1 MAAAECLFKTTI
13 LPIFDFNDVAWHGCG
28 KAYSDALERLQLK
41 AAKMI
46 SPNSNLDTKELNA
59 TLGLV
64 PLINRRKLHIV
75 LLPEKCLDSSVTPYL
90 NNNYHLN
97 ASVHTVSRLSDDICI
112 PKVNLEVAKISF
124 HLSGAMEFNDLPCHI
139 KLKESSQRGPKT
151 FSSIR

>member
-1 MAAAECLFKTTI
+1 MAAAERLFKTMI
-13 LPIFDFNDVAWHGCG
+13 LPIFDFCDVAWHGCG

-46 SPNSNLDTKELNA
+46 FPNSNLDTKELNA

-64 PLINRRKLHIV
+64 AFINRRKLHIV
-75 LLPEKCLDSSVTPYL
+75 LLTEKCLDSSVTPYL

-97 ASVHTVSRLSDDICI
+97 ASVHTVSRLSDDIRI

-124 HLSGAMEFNDLPCHI
+124 RLGGAMDLTI
-139 KLKESSQRGPKT
+139 FLA
-151 FSSIR
+151 ILN